1 VQFTRDMF
9 AIAKFLFTFNFAV
22 SYRFAAVAPSLLHRL
37 EQEFSYCKQIAR
49 QLRTQYVKDINR
61 PKYYTMTLKSRLK
74 VTHGHWKRNRWTDH
88 TQLTISRVILR

>member
-1 VQFTRDMF
+1 M
-9 AIAKFLFTFNFAV
+9 V
-22 SYRFAAVAPSLLHRL
+22 SYGAKIIPGWRTAAILKIDISPYLS
-37 EQEFSYCKQIAR
+37 EQQLSYRNQIAR
-49 QLRTQYVKDINR
+49 QLRTQYAEGINR